1 MIKAQTTLA
10 RELPIVSEA
19 AATGPERDSADAP
32 LVARIRAG
40 DEHAFEILMARYQ
53 APLFRYLRGLVGDQ
67 EQARDLVQETFARYI
82 SAKSTF
88 TDKASPFTML
98 YRIAT
103 NASIDR
109 LRRRKT
115 ATEEELDPETR
126 AGDLGGEPRRIENLH
141 DLAQLT
147 RGLSEEELTV
157 AVLHHLDG
165 YTQDAIA
172 SSLDLSRKT
181 VGKILARFEDHVKKR
196 AARLGFT
203 DQRKASDG

>member
-1 MIKAQTTLA
+1 MSDEIA
-10 RELPIVSEA
+10 ELYRRHAPALHRRCAHIVGNAE
-19 AATGPERDSADAP
+19 E
-32 LVARIRAG
+32 
-40 DEHAFEILMARYQ
+40 
-53 APLFRYLRGLVGDQ
+53 
-67 EQARDLVQETFARYI
+67 ARDLVQETFARYI
-82 SAKSTF
+82 AARSNW
-88 TDKASPFTML
+88 TDRATPFTVL

-103 NASIDR
+103 NAAIDR

-126 AGDLGGEPRRIENLH
+126 AGDLGSEPRRIENLH
-141 DLAQLT
+141 DLAHLT

-181 VGKILARFEDHVKKR
+181 VGKILARFDEHVKKR

-203 DQRKASDG
+203 PARRAGEASDG

>member
-1 MIKAQTTLA
+1 MPPPGGDGDDIATLYKRHA
-10 RELPIVSEA
+10 PALQRRCASIVGNAE
-19 AATGPERDSADAP
+19 D
-32 LVARIRAG
+32 
-40 DEHAFEILMARYQ
+40 
-53 APLFRYLRGLVGDQ
+53 
-67 EQARDLVQETFARYI
+67 ARDLVQETFARYM
-82 SAKSTF
+82 SARGTF
-88 TDKASPFTML
+88 DRASPFTVL

-126 AGDLGGEPRRIENLH
+126 AGDLGREPHRVDKLH
-141 DLAQLT
+141 DLALLT

-165 YTQDAIA
+165 YTQDGIA
-172 SSLDLSRKT
+172 ASLDMSRKT

-196 AARLGFT
+196 AARLGF
-203 DQRKASDG
+203 DDAKAKVADG

>member
-1 MIKAQTTLA
+1 MSCEMPPPGDGDDIA
-10 RELPIVSEA
+10 ELYRRHAPALHRRCASIVGNAE
-19 AATGPERDSADAP
+19 E
-32 LVARIRAG
+32 
-40 DEHAFEILMARYQ
+40 
-53 APLFRYLRGLVGDQ
+53 
-67 EQARDLVQETFARYI
+67 ARDLVQETFARYI
-82 SAKSTF
+82 SARAKF
-88 TDKASPFTML
+88 TDRASPFTVL

-126 AGDLGGEPRRIENLH
+126 AGDLGSEPRRIENLR
-141 DLAQLT
+141 DLAMLT
-147 RGLSEEELTV
+147 HGLSEEELTV

-165 YTQDAIA
+165 YTQESIA

-196 AARLGFT
+196 AARMGYS
-203 DQRKASDG
+203 DKQRRASGG